1 MTKSGRIELMSPAGD
16 FTSLQA
22 ALDNGA
28 DSVYFGVEQL
38 NMRARASM
46 NFTIDDLPEISK
58 RCKEKGV
65 RTYLTL
71 NTIIYDHDLS
81 IIKTLLDKAKAA
93 DLTAVIAMD
102 QAVIAYARQIGL
114 EVHVSTQINI
124 TNIET
129 VKFYA
134 LFADTMVMSRELSI
148 SQIKKICNQIEKE
161 QIKGPSGNLVEIEI
175 FGHGALCMAVSGKC
189 YLSLHSHNSSAN
201 RGACK
206 QNCRKKYTVIDQE
219 SGFEIEL
226 DNEYMMSPKDLCTIG
241 FLDQIVDAGVKVLKI
256 EGRGRAPEYVAT
268 VTKCYRE
275 AIDSIADGTFSAE
288 KVEGWMK
295 QLETVYNRGFWSG
308 YYLGQELGEWSP
320 NSGSSATQKKIYI
333 GKGRHFYPKSNI
345 AEFLIEA
352 YDLNIGDR
360 VLIQGP
366 TTGSQEIV
374 IEHMMVDG
382 KEGATKASKSDVVTF
397 KTEFRVRPSD
407 KLYKIVKVEEP
418 GTQQNNVDKGAYSH

>member
-1 MTKSGRIELMSPAGD
+1 MTKTGLIELMAPAGD

-46 NFTIDDLPEISK
+46 NFTLEDLPEISR

-81 IIKTLLDKAKAA
+81 IIKRLLDKAKEA

-102 QAVIAYARQIGL
+102 QAVIAYARQIGM
-114 EVHVSTQINI
+114 EVHISTQINI

-129 VKFYA
+129 VKFYS
-134 LFADTMVMSRELSI
+134 LFADTMVMSRELSV
-148 SQIKKICNQIEKE
+148 SQIKKICQQIEKE

-226 DNEYMMSPKDLCTIG
+226 DHEYMMSPKDLCTIG
-241 FLDQIVDAGVKVLKI
+241 FLDQIVDAGVKVLKL
-256 EGRGRAPEYVAT
+256 EGRGRAPEYVAR

-275 AIDSIADGTFSAE
+275 AIDSIEEGTFSQE
-288 KVEGWMK
+288 KVTEWMK

-308 YYLGQELGEWSP
+308 YYLGQKMGEWSP
-320 NSGSSATQKKIYI
+320 NSGSNATQKKVYI

-352 YDLNIGDR
+352 YDLSVGDS
-360 VLIQGP
+360 VLVQGP
-366 TTGSQEIV
+366 TTGSQELV
-374 IEHMMVDG
+374 IESMMVEHKG
-382 KEGATKASKSDVVTF
+382 QAEKATKSEVVTF
-397 KTEFRVRPSD
+397 KTDFRVRPSD
-407 KLYKIVKVEEP
+407 KLYKIVKNTPE
-418 GTQQNNVDKGAYSH
+418 

>member
-1 MTKSGRIELMSPAGD
+1 MTKIGLIELMAPAGD

-46 NFTIDDLPEISK
+46 NFTLEDLPEISR

-81 IIKTLLDKAKAA
+81 IIKRLLDKAKEA

-102 QAVIAYARQIGL
+102 QAVIAYARQIGM
-114 EVHVSTQINI
+114 EVHISTQINI

-129 VKFYA
+129 VKFYS
-134 LFADTMVMSRELSI
+134 LFADTMVMSRELSV
-148 SQIKKICNQIEKE
+148 SQIKKICQQIEKE

-226 DNEYMMSPKDLCTIG
+226 DHEYMMSPKDLCTIG
-241 FLDQIVDAGVKVLKI
+241 FLDQIVDAGVKVLKL
-256 EGRGRAPEYVAT
+256 EGRGRAPEYVAR

-275 AIDSIADGTFSAE
+275 AIDSIAEGTFSQE
-288 KVEGWMK
+288 KVAEWMK

-308 YYLGQELGEWSP
+308 YYLGQKMGEWSP
-320 NSGSSATQKKIYI
+320 NSGSNATQKKVYI

-352 YDLNIGDR
+352 YDLSVGDS
-360 VLIQGP
+360 VLVQGP
-366 TTGSQEIV
+366 TTGSQELV
-374 IEHMMVDG
+374 IESMMVEHKG
-382 KEGATKASKSDVVTF
+382 QAEKATKSEVVTF
-397 KTEFRVRPSD
+397 KTDFRVRPSD
-407 KLYKIVKVEEP
+407 KLYKIVKNTPE
-418 GTQQNNVDKGAYSH
+418 

>member
-1 MTKSGRIELMSPAGD
+1 MTRDNKIELMAPAGN
-16 FTSLQA
+16 FESLQA
-22 ALDNGA
+22 AIDNGA

-38 NMRARASM
+38 NMRARASI
-46 NFTIDDLPEISK
+46 NFTLKDLPEISR

-65 RTYLTL
+65 RSYLTL

-81 IIKTLLDKAKAA
+81 IIRTLIDKAKAA

-102 QAVIAYARQIGL
+102 QAVIAYARQVGM
-114 EVHVSTQINI
+114 EVHISTQINV

-134 LFADTMVMSRELSI
+134 LFADTIVLSRELSLN
-148 SQIKKICNQIEKE
+148 QVKKITQQIEKD
-161 QIKGPSGNLVEIEI
+161 QVKGPNGNLVEIEI

-226 DNEYMMSPKDLCTIG
+226 DNEYMMSPKDLCTLE
-241 FLDQIVDAGVKVLKI
+241 FLDKVIDAGIKVLKI

-268 VTKCYRE
+268 VIKTYRE
-275 AIDSIADGTFSAE
+275 AIDAYYDGTFNKE
-288 KVEGWMK
+288 KVAEWMSH
-295 QLETVYNRGFWSG
+295 LETVYNRGFWSG
-308 YYLGQELGEWSP
+308 YYLGQKLGEWSDHP
-320 NSGSSATQKKIYI
+320 GSNATQKKVYI
-333 GKGRHFYPKSNI
+333 GKGRHYYPKSSI
-345 AEFLIEA
+345 AEFKLEA
-352 YDLNIGDR
+352 YDLKSGDT

-366 TTGSQEIV
+366 STGSQEMKM
-374 IEHMMVDG
+374 ESFMVDDIVAE
-382 KEGATKASKSDVVTF
+382 KATKGDVITF
-397 KTEFRVRPSD
+397 PTKFRVRLSD
-407 KLYKIVKVEEP
+407 KMYKVVP
-418 GTQQNNVDKGAYSH
+418 NDLN

>member
-1 MTKSGRIELMSPAGD
+1 MTKTGLIELMAPAGD

-38 NMRARASM
+38 NMRARASI
-46 NFTIDDLPEISK
+46 NFTLEDLPEISR

-81 IIKTLLDKAKAA
+81 IIKRLLDKAKEA

-102 QAVIAYARQIGL
+102 QAVIAYARQIGM
-114 EVHVSTQINI
+114 EVHISTQINI

-129 VKFYA
+129 VKFYS
-134 LFADTMVMSRELSI
+134 LFADTMVMSRELSV
-148 SQIKKICNQIEKE
+148 SQIKKICQQIEKE

-226 DNEYMMSPKDLCTIG
+226 DHEYMMSPKDLCTIG
-241 FLDQIVDAGVKVLKI
+241 FLDQIVDAGVKVLKL
-256 EGRGRAPEYVAT
+256 EGRGRAPEYVAR

-275 AIDSIADGTFSAE
+275 AIDSIAEGTFSQE
-288 KVEGWMK
+288 KVEEWMK

-308 YYLGQELGEWSP
+308 YYLGQKMGEWSP
-320 NSGSSATQKKIYI
+320 NSGSNATQKKVYI

-352 YDLNIGDR
+352 YDLSVGDS
-360 VLIQGP
+360 VLVQGP
-366 TTGSQEIV
+366 TTGSQELV
-374 IEHMMVDG
+374 IESMMVENKG
-382 KEGATKASKSDVVTF
+382 QTEKATKSEVVTF
-397 KTEFRVRPSD
+397 KTDFRVRPSD
-407 KLYKIVKVEEP
+407 KLYKIVKNTPE
-418 GTQQNNVDKGAYSH
+418 